1 MNNNN
6 IDQIVAEKLRQT
18 ATPTPSPQMPSRIML
33 AVAKRARRRAVVR
46 TIRNV
51 AVGVLAAVAVVLLI
65 GAGLSLVMQTLGL
78 QAVVEQLDSYVNEM
92 LVSLRALA
100 SSTTFGLVAF
110 VTLVI
115 GGVMIWTQWQA
126 DRTEAKH
133 SERKQKI

>member
-6 IDQIVAEKLRQT
+6 IDQIVAAKLRQT
-18 ATPTPSPQMPSRIML
+18 AAPTHSPQMPSRIML

-46 TIRNV
+46 TVRNV
-51 AVGVLAAVAVVLLI
+51 AIGVLAAVAVLLLM
-65 GAGLSLVMQTLGL
+65 GAGLSLAMQVLGL
-78 QAVVEQLDSYVNEM
+78 QAVVEQLDNYLNEM

-100 SSTTFGLVAF
+100 SSTTFGLIAF

-126 DRTEAKH
+126 DRAEAKH

>member
-6 IDQIVAEKLRQT
+6 IDQIVAAKLRQT

-46 TIRNV
+46 TVRNV
-51 AVGVLAAVAVVLLI
+51 AIGVLAAVAVLLLM
-65 GAGLSLVMQTLGL
+65 GAGLSLVMQVLGL

-100 SSTTFGLVAF
+100 SSTTFGLIAF

-126 DRTEAKH
+126 ERAEAKH
-133 SERKQKI
+133 SERK

>member
-6 IDQIVAEKLRQT
+6 IDQIVAAKLRQT

-46 TIRNV
+46 TVRNV
-51 AVGVLAAVAVVLLI
+51 AIGVLAAVAVLLLM
-65 GAGLSLVMQTLGL
+65 GAGLSLVMQVLGL

-100 SSTTFGLVAF
+100 SSTTFGLIAF

-126 DRTEAKH
+126 DRAEAKH

>member
-18 ATPTPSPQMPSRIML
+18 AAPTHSPQMPSRIML
-33 AVAKRARRRAVVR
+33 AVAKKARRRAVVR

-51 AVGVLAAVAVVLLI
+51 AIGVLSAVAVVLLM
-65 GAGLSLVMQTLGL
+65 GAGLSLAMQVLGL
-78 QAVVEQLDSYVNEM
+78 QAVVEQLDNYLNEM

-110 VTLVI
+110 VTLVV

-126 DRTEAKH
+126 DRAEVKH
-133 SERKQKI
+133 SERK

>member
-18 ATPTPSPQMPSRIML
+18 AAPTHSPQMPSRIML

-51 AVGVLAAVAVVLLI
+51 AVGVLAAVAVLLLM
-65 GAGLSLVMQTLGL
+65 GAGLSLAMQVLGL
-78 QAVVEQLDSYVNEM
+78 KAVVEQLDSYLNEM

-110 VTLVI
+110 VTLVV

-126 DRTEAKH
+126 DRVEANRTEHK
-133 SERKQKI
+133 

>member
-18 ATPTPSPQMPSRIML
+18 AAPTPSPQMPGRIML
-33 AVAKRARRRAVVR
+33 AVAKKARRRAVVR

-65 GAGLSLVMQTLGL
+65 GAGLSLAMQVLGL

-126 DRTEAKH
+126 DRAEAKH
-133 SERKQKI
+133 SERK

>member
-6 IDQIVAEKLRQT
+6 IDQIVAAKLRQT
-18 ATPTPSPQMPSRIML
+18 AAPTPSPQMSSRIML

-46 TIRNV
+46 TVRNV
-51 AVGVLAAVAVVLLI
+51 AIGVLAAVAVLLLM
-65 GAGLSLVMQTLGL
+65 GVGLSLAMQVLGL
-78 QAVVEQLDSYVNEM
+78 QAVVEQLDSYLNEM
-92 LVSLRALA
+92 LVSLTTLA

-126 DRTEAKH
+126 DRAEANRT
-133 SERKQKI
+133 ERK

>member
-18 ATPTPSPQMPSRIML
+18 EAPTPSPQMSSRIML

-51 AVGVLAAVAVVLLI
+51 AIGVLAAVAVLLLM
-65 GAGLSLVMQTLGL
+65 GAGLSLAMRILGL
-78 QAVVEQLDSYVNEM
+78 QAVVEQLDGYLNEM

-110 VTLVI
+110 VTLVV

-126 DRTEAKH
+126 ERVEAKH
-133 SERKQKI
+133 SERK

>member
-1 MNNNN
+1 M
-6 IDQIVAEKLRQT
+6 
-18 ATPTPSPQMPSRIML
+18 
-33 AVAKRARRRAVVR
+33 R

-51 AVGVLAAVAVVLLI
+51 AVGVLAAVTVLLLM
-65 GAGLSLVMQTLGL
+65 GAGLSLAMQVLGL

-100 SSTTFGLVAF
+100 SSTTFGLIAF

-126 DRTEAKH
+126 ERAEAKH
-133 SERKQKI
+133 SERK

>member
-18 ATPTPSPQMPSRIML
+18 ATPTPSPQMSSRIML

-46 TIRNV
+46 TVRNV
-51 AVGVLAAVAVVLLI
+51 AIGVLAAVAVLLLM
-65 GAGLSLVMQTLGL
+65 GAGLSLVMQVLGL
-78 QAVVEQLDSYVNEM
+78 QAVVEQLDSYLNDM
-92 LVSLRALA
+92 LHSLTTLA
-100 SSTTFGLVAF
+100 SSTTFGLVTF

-126 DRTEAKH
+126 DRADANRTEHK
-133 SERKQKI
+133 

>member
-6 IDQIVAEKLRQT
+6 IDQIVAAKLRQT
-18 ATPTPSPQMPSRIML
+18 ATTTPSPQMPSRIML

-46 TIRNV
+46 TVRNV
-51 AVGVLAAVAVVLLI
+51 AIGVLAAVAVLLLM
-65 GAGLSLVMQTLGL
+65 GAGLSLVMQVLGL

-100 SSTTFGLVAF
+100 SSTTFGLIAF

-126 DRTEAKH
+126 ERAEAKH
-133 SERKQKI
+133 SERK

>member
-18 ATPTPSPQMPSRIML
+18 AAPTHSPQMPSRIML
-33 AVAKRARRRAVVR
+33 AVAKKARRRAVVR
-46 TIRNV
+46 TVRTV
-51 AVGVLAAVAVVLLI
+51 AIGVLAAVAVLLLI
-65 GAGLSLVMQTLGL
+65 GAGLSLAMQVLGL
-78 QAVVEQLDSYVNEM
+78 QAVVEQLDSYLNEM

-100 SSTTFGLVAF
+100 SSTTFGVVAF

-126 DRTEAKH
+126 ERAEAKH
-133 SERKQKI
+133 SERK

>member
-6 IDQIVAEKLRQT
+6 IDQIVAAKLRQT
-18 ATPTPSPQMPSRIML
+18 AAPTHSPQMHSRIML
-33 AVAKRARRRAVVR
+33 AVAKKARRRAVVR

-51 AVGVLAAVAVVLLI
+51 AVGVLAAVAVLLLM
-65 GAGLSLVMQTLGL
+65 GAGLSLAMQVLGL

-100 SSTTFGLVAF
+100 SSSTVRLMVF
-110 VTLVI
+110 VTLVV

-126 DRTEAKH
+126 ERAEAKH
-133 SERKQKI
+133 SERK

>member
-6 IDQIVAEKLRQT
+6 IDQIVAAKLRQT
-18 ATPTPSPQMPSRIML
+18 AAPTHSPQMPSRIML
-33 AVAKRARRRAVVR
+33 AVAKKARRRAVVR

-51 AVGVLAAVAVVLLI
+51 AVGVLAAVAVLLLM
-65 GAGLSLVMQTLGL
+65 GAGLSLAMRTLGL
-78 QAVVEQLDSYVNEM
+78 QAVVEQLDSYLNEM

-100 SSTTFGLVAF
+100 SSTTFGLIAF
-110 VTLVI
+110 VTLVV

-133 SERKQKI
+133 SEHK

>member
-18 ATPTPSPQMPSRIML
+18 AAPTHSPQMPSRIML

-51 AVGVLAAVAVVLLI
+51 AVGVLAAVAVVLLM
-65 GAGLSLVMQTLGL
+65 GAGLLLAMQVLGL

-126 DRTEAKH
+126 DRAEANRTEHK
-133 SERKQKI
+133 